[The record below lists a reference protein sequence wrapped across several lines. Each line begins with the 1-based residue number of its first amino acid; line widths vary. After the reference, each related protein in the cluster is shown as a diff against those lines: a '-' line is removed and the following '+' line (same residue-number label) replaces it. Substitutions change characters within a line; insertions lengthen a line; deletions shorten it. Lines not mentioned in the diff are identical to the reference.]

1 MIETPIMVIRP
12 GCQLPSLNNVVIFLF
27 LRFYVFTFG
36 IVVVV
41 VVVVVVIV
49 VPYCVLLLTRYK

>member
-41 VVVVVVIV
+41 VVVVVIV